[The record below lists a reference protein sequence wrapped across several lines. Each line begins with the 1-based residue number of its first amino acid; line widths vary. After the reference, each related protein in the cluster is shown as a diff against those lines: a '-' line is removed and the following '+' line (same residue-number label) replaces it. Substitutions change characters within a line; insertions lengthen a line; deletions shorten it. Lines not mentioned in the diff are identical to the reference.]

1 MVERRRFF
9 LGEKIF
15 FIPPRSAHYGCDR
28 VLLLT
33 TLYGGARR
41 RLVGGFYE
49 VSDMELLIGVGGNR
63 VGGNYG

>member
-1 MVERRRFF
+1 MRQGVE
-9 LGEKIF
+9 
-15 FIPPRSAHYGCDR
+15 
-28 VLLLT
+28 LLT

-63 VGGNYG
+63 VGGNKG

>member
-1 MVERRRFF
+1 
-9 LGEKIF
+9 
-15 FIPPRSAHYGCDR
+15 
-28 VLLLT
+28 LT

-49 VSDMELLIGVGGNR
+49 VSDMELLIGVGGNKVSGNK